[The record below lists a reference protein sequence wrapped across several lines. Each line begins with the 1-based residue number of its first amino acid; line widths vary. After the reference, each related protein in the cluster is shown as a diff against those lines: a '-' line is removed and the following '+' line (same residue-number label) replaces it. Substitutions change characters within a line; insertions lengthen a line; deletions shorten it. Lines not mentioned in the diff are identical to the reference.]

1 MEMES
6 NVTVIVSYE
15 TLRKVSKINL
25 GKSYEDNQKTKQNVN
40 KNKVQ
45 NITFDL
51 VISRVSNS
59 IPLVSCYF
67 SSDGVL

>member
-25 GKSYEDNQKTKQNVN
+25 GKSYEDKPKKCKQKQRAKYYV
-40 KNKVQ
+40 
-45 NITFDL
+45 
-51 VISRVSNS
+51 
-59 IPLVSCYF
+59 
-67 SSDGVL
+67 